1 MVILETAR
9 LTLRTFRADDLLALC
24 QLYADSEVR
33 QFFPEGVLTEEETRE
48 ELAWYLNGGWPEHAE
63 LGLWATIDRRTNR
76 FIGRCGLIPWTI
88 DDRLEIELAY
98 LIAKD
103 YWRQGLAT
111 EAAEAIVQYAFNELG
126 LMRLIALIDEK
137 NVASIRT
144 AKRVGFRFE
153 REVVVDGSRALLFA
167 LGGIP
172 SASFIPGPPA

>member
-9 LTLRTFRADDLLALC
+9 LTLRTFRADDLPGLS
-24 QLYADSEVR
+24 QLYADSDVR
-33 QFFPEGVLTEEETRE
+33 RYFPEGVLTEQETRE
-48 ELAWYLNGGWPEHAE
+48 ELEWYLNGGWPDHPR
-63 LGLWATIDRRTNR
+63 LGLWAAIDRQTDR
-76 FIGRCGLIPWTI
+76 FVGRCGLIPWTI

-111 EAAEAIVQYAFNELG
+111 EAAEAIVHYAFNELRFT
-126 LMRLIALIDEK
+126 RLIALIDEM

-144 AKRVGFRFE
+144 AERVGFRFE
-153 REVVVDGSRALLFA
+153 REVVIDGTRAQLFA

-172 SASFIPGPPA
+172 SPSSIPGPPA